1 MTPTSLTWIVFF
13 LSWIKH
19 SKQSKQL
26 GCFFILAM
34 PRGRGGGWVSRQQ
47 KQQQQRRLSA
57 TRPEE
62 KENRQNGKKNQQFA
76 LAISKDGQLFLFS
89 WSSQSVKDTSP
100 TLLFFLCLEAVQQNM
115 GAQPFLNSGARTATL
130 CSKRGPKRTLPGLFP
145 WKTRLVDQHC
155 GIFVLFCF
163 FSVCLAEHV
172 TWAHSLFRNSGAR
185 TANNDF
191 VQQKKK
197 KKDQKELPA
206 LFGLLTSFVGFL
218 FSFVFFFCLFI
229 YCQLTYFWYISI
241 YWKTSTEHSC
251 KAPQLLRLCAKN
263 SCRATVCM
271 KSLHNRSTCAS
282 FLPSDLAEGVFMEIQ
297 KDRNLS
303 SLLLW
308 VRTIE
313 SDPDRTIWRR
323 DTILIV
329 TDEWVI
335 KQTLVKCS
343 DRKANTLQMR
353 CSFTMY
359 IRDFRTRSMQ
369 GCVLVMCGTWMTIH
383 HEHTHTHA
391 HNTSTDRR
399 QRERKRERKREREKE
414 KEKERKKE
422 RQRPYC
428 MWNLPHADSTQ
439 VCMWARKKG
448 TQRERERERCQ
459 LTRKHT
465 RERPKHNSF
474 DGHKTLKKKNVFLPF
489 PKWKQ
494 EGHVNVLEY
503 SNLVYRFQVTSRVNW
518 DTRKTSITP
527 KKNEASTGTISCR
540 IKHKTLRF
548 ACFWVITDASS

>member
-197 KKDQKELPA
+197 KNTRKNSQLYSACWPV
-206 LFGLLTSFVGFL
+206 LWVFCFLL
-218 FSFVFFFCLFI
+218 FFFSVCLFI
-229 YCQLTYFWYISI
+229 ASWHTFGIYLYTEKLQRNTAAKPLNCYVCARRTAAAQQCAWKVYIIDLHVHLSCLQI
-241 YWKTSTEHSC
+241 LQRVFSWKSKKIEIC
-251 KAPQLLRLCAKN
+251 RLCCSGWEPLN
-263 SCRATVCM
+263 QTPTVQSEDATPFWL
-271 KSLHNRSTCAS
+271 SL
-282 FLPSDLAEGVFMEIQ
+282 M
-297 KDRNLS
+297 
-303 SLLLW
+303 
-308 VRTIE
+308 
-313 SDPDRTIWRR
+313 
-323 DTILIV
+323 
-329 TDEWVI
+329 
-335 KQTLVKCS
+335 
-343 DRKANTLQMR
+343 
-353 CSFTMY
+353 
-359 IRDFRTRSMQ
+359 
-369 GCVLVMCGTWMTIH
+369 
-383 HEHTHTHA
+383 
-391 HNTSTDRR
+391 
-399 QRERKRERKREREKE
+399 
-414 KEKERKKE
+414 
-422 RQRPYC
+422 
-428 MWNLPHADSTQ
+428 
-439 VCMWARKKG
+439 
-448 TQRERERERCQ
+448 
-459 LTRKHT
+459 
-465 RERPKHNSF
+465 
-474 DGHKTLKKKNVFLPF
+474 
-489 PKWKQ
+489 
-494 EGHVNVLEY
+494 
-503 SNLVYRFQVTSRVNW
+503 
-518 DTRKTSITP
+518 
-527 KKNEASTGTISCR
+527 NE
-540 IKHKTLRF
+540 
-548 ACFWVITDASS
+548 